1 MKFTKKIFA
10 ILVLCAVVSCASQ
23 NSDISEFSWQSVP
36 AVPDTE
42 GFAGAIV
49 GVSNNALIV
58 AGGSN
63 FPDAK
68 PWAGGKK
75 VFYNSIFVLT
85 KSDDKQYQ
93 WNKAGTLKNNIAY
106 SASISTEWGVV
117 SIGGGDGQQCF
128 SDCILLT
135 YSDGKV
141 EQKQLPSLPN
151 PSWFGSAAI
160 ADGVIY
166 YTGGQNTPDGNST
179 SEFFA
184 FDLKSFVAG
193 AKVDWQQMPAFP
205 GQSRVL
211 AVMAAQT
218 DGFGKNIYVISGR
231 NLRKAEDGT
240 LTPTFLK
247 DGYRFDL
254 RTKKWSQ
261 IVDAPVSVCAAPAI
275 ASGQSNII
283 VFGGDDGSL
292 SGQTLKE
299 QHPGFS
305 KDILTYN
312 TITNVW
318 FKTGTLPV
326 SQVTT
331 SAVMF
336 DGGMVIPT
344 GEIKPGTRT
353 PQTNSCTLIAAKRSF
368 GVINYIV
375 LAIYLAFV
383 LGIGLFFSD
392 QKDTNDFFLAGKSIP
407 WWAASLS
414 IFGTQLSSITFMAI
428 PAKTFSADWNY
439 FLINMAVLLI
449 AAPVVCMVY
458 IPFYRRL
465 NVTTAYEY
473 LEKRFNLVVRLLA
486 SLMFTLLMVGRMGI
500 VIFLPA
506 IAITTVTD
514 VNIHFSILAMGV
526 LCTVYTFMGGTKAVI
541 WTDVMQVIVL
551 LGGALVSLLL
561 IISQVEGGIS
571 EIISVGMANSKFTV
585 AYSGL
590 DLTRTTWVIIFLG
603 MLSVLIPYSSDQAV
617 IQRYLTTKDEKTAKK
632 SMWSNALLVIPST
645 VLFFSIGTAL
655 YVYYKQNP
663 LGMNMGLKNDSVFPW
678 YIMENLPMG
687 VSGVLIA
694 GIFAAAQSTLSGS
707 MNSVSAAVITDFYRR
722 FWPNHSEARYL
733 LAARLVTVFLGFLA
747 TAMALVMVRF
757 SIISLWDEFTKIIGL
772 IGGGLAGLFILGA
785 FSRMANGR
793 GALIGVF
800 VTIGILYY
808 VQIYTK
814 IHFFAYAAIG
824 LASCFVF
831 GNVFSMFFKPV
842 RSEQLEGLTIF
853 SLLRKKQV

>member
-1 MKFTKKIFA
+1 MMRLSTKWLLAVILICNA
-10 ILVLCAVVSCASQ
+10 ITIASQ
-23 NSDISEFSWQSVP
+23 DANVFSWQRIP
-36 AVPDTE
+36 AIPDAE
-42 GFAGAIV
+42 GFAGAVV
-49 GVSNNALIV
+49 GVHNNALIV

-63 FPDAK
+63 FPEAK
-68 PWAGGKK
+68 PWDGGKK

-85 KSDDKQYQ
+85 KSGDKQYK
-93 WNKAGTLKNNIAY
+93 WNNAGALKNNIAY
-106 SASISTEWGVV
+106 SASVSTEWGVV
-117 SIGGGDGQQCF
+117 SIGGGDGQNCF
-128 SDCILLT
+128 SDVVLLT
-135 YSDGKV
+135 YANGKV
-141 EQKQLPSLPN
+141 EQKQLPALPHT
-151 PSWFGSAAI
+151 SWFGSAAI
-160 ADGVIY
+160 ADGIIY
-166 YTGGQNTPDGNST
+166 YAGGQNTPDDNST

-184 FDLKSFVAG
+184 FDLKSFMTG
-193 AKVDWQQMPAFP
+193 LKVDWQPLPSLP

-211 AVMAAQT
+211 AVMDAQT

-231 NLRKAEDGT
+231 NMKKADDGN
-240 LTPTFLK
+240 LMPTFLK
-247 DGYRFDL
+247 DSWRFDL
-254 RTKKWSQ
+254 RTKIWSQ
-261 IVDAPVSVCAAPAI
+261 IADAPVSVCAAPSI
-275 ASGQSNII
+275 ASGQSSII

-318 FKTGTLPV
+318 FKTGTLPF

-331 SAVMF
+331 SAVIF
-336 DGGMVIPT
+336 DGAMVIPC

-353 PQTNSCTLIAAKRSF
+353 PVVSSCKLIAAKRSF

-428 PAKTFSADWNY
+428 PSKTFSADWCY
-439 FLINMAVLLI
+439 FMNNMAVLLI
-449 AAPVVCMVY
+449 ATPIVCLIY

-486 SLMFTLLMVGRMGI
+486 SLMFTLLMIGRMGI

-514 VNIHFSILAMGV
+514 VNINFSILAMGM

-551 LGGALVSLLL
+551 LSGALISLLL
-561 IISQVEGGIS
+561 IINQVDGGLAK
-571 EIISVGMANSKFTV
+571 IISVGAANAKFSIG
-585 AYSGL
+585 YNGW
-590 DLTRTTWVIIFLG
+590 DLTRTTWIVIFLG
-603 MLSVLIPYSSDQAV
+603 MLSSLIPYSSDQAV

-645 VLFFSIGTAL
+645 VLFFTIGTAL

-663 LGMNMGLKNDSVFPW
+663 TGINMSLKTDSIFPW
-678 YIMENLPMG
+678 YIMENLPIG

-722 FWPNHSEARYL
+722 FWPNHSEAKYL
-733 LAARLVTVFLGFLA
+733 LAARLVTVFLGVLA
-747 TAMALVMVRF
+747 TAMALMMVRYN
-757 SIISLWDEFTKIIGL
+757 IISLWDEFTKIIGL

-785 FSRMANGR
+785 FSRRANGK
-793 GALIGVF
+793 GALLGTA

-808 VQIYTK
+808 VQNYTA

-824 LASCFVF
+824 LISCYVF
-831 GNVFSMFFKPV
+831 GVLFSLFFTPV
-842 RSEQLEGLTIF
+842 SDERLEGLTIY
-853 SLLRKKQV
+853 SLLKRK

>member
-1 MKFTKKIFA
+1 MRLSTKW
-10 ILVLCAVVSCASQ
+10 LLAVVLLCNTLTIASQ
-23 NSDISEFSWQSVP
+23 DANVSNFSWQNLP
-36 AVPDTE
+36 PIPDAE

-49 GVSNNALIV
+49 GVCNNNALII

-63 FPDAK
+63 FPEAK
-68 PWAGGKK
+68 PWDGGKK
-75 VFYNSIFVLT
+75 VFYNNIFALT
-85 KSDDKQYQ
+85 KSENQYK
-93 WNKAGTLKNNIAY
+93 WNNLGTLKNNIAY
-106 SASISTEWGVV
+106 SASVSTDWGVV
-117 SIGGGDGQQCF
+117 SIGGGDGQNCF
-128 SDCILLT
+128 SDCLLLT

-141 EQKQLPSLPN
+141 EQKQLPALPN
-151 PSWFGSAAI
+151 PSWFGLATI

-166 YTGGQNTPDGNST
+166 YAGGQNSPDGNST
-179 SEFFA
+179 SEFLS
-184 FDLKSFVAG
+184 FDLKSFMAG
-193 AKVDWQQMPAFP
+193 AKVDWQQMPALP

-231 NLRKAEDGT
+231 NLKKAEDGN

-254 RTKKWSQ
+254 RTKTWSQ
-261 IVDAPVSVCAAPAI
+261 IADAPVSVCAAPSI

-283 VFGGDDGSL
+283 VFGGDSGSL

-299 QHPGFS
+299 NHPGFS

-312 TITNVW
+312 TITNTW

-336 DGGMVIPT
+336 DGSMVIPC
-344 GEIKPGTRT
+344 GEIKPGIRT
-353 PQTNSCTLIAAKRSF
+353 PVISSCKLIAAKRSF

-392 QKDTNDFFLAGKSIP
+392 QKNTNDFFLAGKSIP

-428 PAKTFSADWNY
+428 PAKTFSADWTY
-439 FLINMAVLLI
+439 FMINMAVILI
-449 AAPVVCMVY
+449 AAPIVCLVY

-465 NVTTAYEY
+465 DVTTAYEY
-473 LEKRFNLVVRLLA
+473 LEKRFNVIVRLLA
-486 SLMFTLLMVGRMGI
+486 SLMFTLLMIGRMGI

-514 VNIHFSILAMGV
+514 VNINFSILAMGI

-561 IISQVEGGIS
+561 IIHQVDGGLAK
-571 EIISVGMANSKFTV
+571 IISVGAANAKFSI
-585 AYSGL
+585 AYNGL
-590 DLTRTTWVIIFLG
+590 DLTRTTWMVIFLG
-603 MLSVLIPYSSDQAV
+603 MFSVLIPYSSDQAV

-645 VLFFSIGTAL
+645 ILFFAIGTAL

-663 LGMNMGLKNDSVFPW
+663 AGMNMSLKTDSVFPW
-678 YIMENLPMG
+678 YIMESLPIG

-722 FWPNHSEARYL
+722 FWPNHSEAKYL
-733 LAARLVTVFLGFLA
+733 LAARLVTVFLGVLS
-747 TAMALVMVRF
+747 TAMALFMVKS
-757 SIISLWDEFTKIIGL
+757 SIISLWDAFTEIIGL
-772 IGGGLAGLFILGA
+772 IGGALAGLFVLGA
-785 FSRMANGR
+785 FSKRANGK
-793 GALIGVF
+793 GALIAAAI
-800 VTIGILYY
+800 TIVILYY
-808 VQIYTK
+808 VQNYTHL
-814 IHFFAYAAIG
+814 HFFVYASIG

-831 GNVFSMFFKPV
+831 GNIFSVFFKPA
-842 RSEQLEGLTIF
+842 SNEQLDGLTIY
-853 SLLRKKQV
+853 SLLQKK